1 MIRVAVVDDV
11 TANRVLIREK
21 LVKSNQFSLII
32 TAVDGVD
39 FLDQMKRLEPE
50 NYPHIVLMD
59 LEMPNMDG
67 IATIATGSSLY
78 PYVKFVVLTI
88 FDEEDK
94 IFNAIKA
101 GSYGYLLKDES
112 SEFITESLLQIH
124 EAGIGPVS
132 PGIAFKILQL
142 LQQKQTNTIKTANAS
157 LQTYFD
163 LTEREMQI
171 VQLLAKALSYK
182 EIGEQLNISVNTAKK
197 HVIKIYEKLHVNT
210 RAQALKLMYDKKLL

>member
-1 MIRVAVVDDV
+1 MIRIAVVDDV

-21 LVKSNQFSLII
+21 LLRSNKFSLTL

-39 FLDQMKRLEPE
+39 FLDQMKQLETTA
-50 NYPHIVLMD
+50 YPDIVLMD

-78 PYVKFVVLTI
+78 PSVKFVVLTI

-94 IFNAIKA
+94 IFHAIKA

-112 SEFITESLLQIH
+112 SESITESLMQIH
-124 EAGIGPVS
+124 DAGIGPVS

-142 LQQKQTNTIKTANAS
+142 LQQKTEAKKGTIDT
-157 LQTYFD
+157 LQNYFD
-163 LTEREMQI
+163 LTEREMEI
-171 VQLLAKALSYK
+171 VQLLAKAFSYR
-182 EIGEQLNISVNTAKK
+182 EIGVQLNISVNTAKK
-197 HVIKIYEKLHVNT
+197 HVIRIYEKLHVNT
-210 RAQALKLMYDKKLL
+210 RAQALKLMYDRKLL

>member
-1 MIRVAVVDDV
+1 MIRIAVVDDV

-21 LVKSNQFSLII
+21 LLKSNQFSLTI
-32 TAVDGVD
+32 TAIDGVD
-39 FLDQMKRLEPE
+39 FLTQMKQLEPDS
-50 NYPHIVLMD
+50 YPDMVLMD

-78 PYVKFVVLTI
+78 PSIKFIVLTI

-101 GSYGYLLKDES
+101 GAYGYLLKDES
-112 SEFITESLLQIH
+112 SEFITDSLLQIH
-124 EAGIGPVS
+124 DAGIGPVS

-142 LQQKQTNTIKTANAS
+142 LQQKHTVVKAS
-157 LQTYFD
+157 ASTLQNYFD
-163 LTEREMQI
+163 LTEREMDI

>member
-1 MIRVAVVDDV
+1 MIRIAVVDDV

-21 LVKSNQFSLII
+21 LLKSNQFSLTI

-39 FLDQMKRLEPE
+39 FLDQMKKLDPDCYPE
-50 NYPHIVLMD
+50 IVLMD

-78 PYVKFVVLTI
+78 PSIKFIVLTI
-88 FDEEDK
+88 FDDDDK

-124 EAGIGPVS
+124 DTGIGPVS

-142 LQQKQTNTIKTANAS
+142 LQQKRIFDKAS
-157 LQTYFD
+157 APTLQNYFD
-163 LTEREMQI
+163 LTEREMEI
-171 VQLLAKALSYK
+171 IQLLVKALSYK

-197 HVIKIYEKLHVNT
+197 HVIRIYEKLHVNT
-210 RAQALKLMYDKKLL
+210 RAQALKLLYDKKLL

>member
-1 MIRVAVVDDV
+1 MIRIAVVDDV

-21 LVKSNQFSLII
+21 LMKSNQFSLSIV
-32 TAVDGVD
+32 AVDGID
-39 FLDQMKRLEPE
+39 FLNQMKALEPDA
-50 NYPHIVLMD
+50 YPHIVLMD

-78 PYVKFVVLTI
+78 PSVKFVVLTI

-112 SEFITESLLQIH
+112 SESITESLMQIYD
-124 EAGIGPVS
+124 AGIGPVS

-142 LQQKQTNTIKTANAS
+142 LQQKQTGLKGATPT
-157 LQTYFD
+157 LQNYFD
-163 LTEREMQI
+163 LTEREMEV

-182 EIGEQLNISVNTAKK
+182 DIAEQKNISINTAKK